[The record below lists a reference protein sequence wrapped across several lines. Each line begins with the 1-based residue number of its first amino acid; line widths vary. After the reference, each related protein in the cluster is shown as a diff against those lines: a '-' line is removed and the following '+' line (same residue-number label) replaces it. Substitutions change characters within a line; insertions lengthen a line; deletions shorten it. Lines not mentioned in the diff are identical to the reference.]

1 MEEVFAQLIVISR
14 LEDDENCITFAETPQ
29 LSVLWRE
36 ALEW

>member
-1 MEEVFAQLIVISR
+1 MEEVFAQLIMISK
-14 LEDDENCITFAETPQ
+14 LEDDKNSITFAERPQ